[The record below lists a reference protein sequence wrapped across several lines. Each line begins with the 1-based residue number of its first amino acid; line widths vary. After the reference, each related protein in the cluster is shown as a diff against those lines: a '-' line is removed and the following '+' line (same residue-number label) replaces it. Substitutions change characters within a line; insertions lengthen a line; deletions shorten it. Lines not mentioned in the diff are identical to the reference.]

1 MADFVFLFTIIRKY
15 LRTSIK
21 SSTFAVD
28 FGKIIQ
34 KRLEKYEQRS

>member
-15 LRTSIK
+15 LHISLE

-28 FGKIIQ
+28 FGKI
-34 KRLEKYEQRS
+34 EH